1 MQDGDTSTMNSPSE
15 INEAVRLTELYQ
27 LGILDTQKEEYFEAL
42 VDLGIS
48 AFNCA
53 FCFIAFVDSERLWF
67 KAKRGF
73 EVREMPRDISICAH
87 TIQQNA
93 AHVIDDCLEHPTF
106 KSNPLVLNSPW
117 IRAYLGIPIQSV
129 SGNNMGTFCLLDNT
143 PRKWQKTEIT
153 IAQAMAKLIEHSLIA
168 RATPSSTATEPNGVA
183 NEIPHTQAGL
193 GSWKSSDKP
202 GLVDLSPSM
211 EKWLGLHQCRVVRAD
226 WFNELPIAED
236 RERVIK
242 ARVERNGAAFAYR
255 VRLPS
260 GDVVHFEEQV
270 YDNGHESDVR
280 LLGLVKKIDAP
291 DQGSVA
297 TDKPVAGAE
306 EPRME
311 PHEDL
316 KRFPKSFIRETVK
329 GRLVLDQNGLITS
342 LASVS
347 DVELTK
353 IKNKES
359 FVELL
364 DAEDQDTFQK
374 ILVQCLKNNTPSE
387 AWVRLAVPDENNTWL
402 RLELCPKKGFTAF
415 KKSTVNVTF
424 TAMIHKSSSV
434 QKSIFDESL
443 LNLTGTLGK
452 VGGWYYQLE
461 NGALKTT
468 DMLREVLGASRESL
482 HSIFHLSSI
491 LSKLSGRNIAVLFI
505 ECINNRKPASL
516 EFETQQDD
524 KKKWFR
530 MMIRPSI
537 GEEGVPLGLYGSIA
551 DISEAKRIEHSL
563 EKNLLTYNLI
573 VDNLTDGLVEI
584 DSKLNVCFVNR
595 NAKTLL
601 QKDRELFVHA
611 TPLEELIPDLDIAQF
626 TSLLDSVNQRGFSSS
641 VEQYVGFIKRWI
653 SLRIFK
659 SGSGYTILIKD
670 ITKRKNQ
677 SSDLYMLNSA
687 IEQIREIIIVTN
699 DIRKTKEPFGL
710 LYVNSAFEAFVGQ
723 SRDKWLGR
731 NPYHLIQGRIPTR
744 HYRQLLVGF
753 LSRQKVLV
761 KTEYEINPE
770 TKVPC
775 DILISPFLDTARNA
789 PCFLIVFRVYE
800 S

>member
-1 MQDGDTSTMNSPSE
+1 MNSPNE
-15 INEAVRLTELYQ
+15 INEVVRLTELYQ
-27 LGILDTQKEEYFEAL
+27 LDILDTHKEEYFEAL
-42 VDLGIS
+42 VDMGIS

-53 FCFIAFVDSERLWF
+53 FCFIAFVDSDRLWF

-73 EVREMPRDISICAH
+73 ELREVPRDLSICGH
-87 TIQQNA
+87 TIQQNF
-93 AHVIDDCLEHPTF
+93 AHVIDDCTEHPVF
-106 KSNPLVLNSPW
+106 KTNPLVLGSPW
-117 IRAYLGIPIQSV
+117 IRAYLGIPIRSV
-129 SGNNMGTFCLLDNT
+129 SGNNMGTFCLLDNS
-143 PRKWQKTEIT
+143 PRKWQKSEIT
-153 IAQAMAKLIEHSLIA
+153 IAQAMAKLIEHSLLTRMTTASDAIKSDA
-168 RATPSSTATEPNGVA
+168 ATRENTQ
-183 NEIPHTQAGL
+183 TQAGL
-193 GSWKSSDKP
+193 GSWKSSDKA
-202 GLVDLSPSM
+202 GLIDLSPSM
-211 EKWLGLHQCRVVRAD
+211 EKWLGLRQCRVVRAD
-226 WFNELPIAED
+226 WFNELPVAED
-236 RERVIK
+236 RDKVTK
-242 ARVERNGAAFAYR
+242 ARLERDGAAFVYR

-260 GDVVHFEEQV
+260 GDVIHFEEQV
-270 YDNGHESDVR
+270 YDNGHENDVR
-280 LLGLVKKIDAP
+280 LLGLVKKVDSTGQDTGVKDDPNAR
-291 DQGSVA
+291 V
-297 TDKPVAGAE
+297 E

-311 PHEDL
+311 PHQDL
-316 KRFPKSFIRETVK
+316 KKFPKSFLRETVK
-329 GRLVLDQNGLITS
+329 GRLVLDQHGLITG

-347 DVELTK
+347 DAELTK
-353 IKNKES
+353 IKHKES
-359 FVELL
+359 FVDLL
-364 DAEDQDTFQK
+364 DPEDQDTFQK
-374 ILVQCLKNNTPSE
+374 ILGQCLKNNTPSE
-387 AWVRLAVPDENNTWL
+387 AWVRLAVQEDNNTWL

-415 KKSTVNVTF
+415 KKSSVNVTF

-461 NGALKTT
+461 SGALKTT
-468 DMLREVLGASRESL
+468 DMLREVLGASRDNL

-516 EFETQQDD
+516 EFETLQDD
-524 KKKWFR
+524 KRKWFR

-537 GEEGVPLGLYGSIA
+537 GDEGVPMGLYGSIA

-584 DSKLNVCFVNR
+584 DSRLNVSFVNR

-601 QKDRELFVHA
+601 QKERELFIHA
-611 TPLEELIPDLDIAQF
+611 TPLDELIPDLDKAQF
-626 TSLLDSVNQRGFSSS
+626 AALLESVNQQGFSTS

-653 SLRIFK
+653 SLRVFK

-710 LYVNSAFEAFVGQ
+710 LYVNSAFESFVGQ

-731 NPYHLIQGRIPTR
+731 NPYHLIQGRVPTR

-770 TKVPC
+770 HKVPC

>member
-1 MQDGDTSTMNSPSE
+1 MNSPSE

-27 LGILDTQKEEYFEAL
+27 LDILDTHKEEYFEAL

-53 FCFIAFVDSERLWF
+53 FCFIAFVDSDRLWF

-73 EVREMPRDISICAH
+73 EVREVPRDMSICAR
-87 TIQQNA
+87 TIQQNL
-93 AHVIDDCLEHPTF
+93 AHVIEDCTEHPVF
-106 KSNPLVLNSPW
+106 KTNPLVLGSPW

-129 SGNNMGTFCLLDNT
+129 NGNNMGTFCLLDNS
-143 PRKWQKTEIT
+143 PRKWQKSEIT
-153 IAQAMAKLIEHSLIA
+153 IAQAMAKLIEHSLQA
-168 RATPSSTATEPNGVA
+168 RISPARDPIKSNSLEQEN
-183 NEIPHTQAGL
+183 TQTQVGL
-193 GSWKSSDKP
+193 GSWKSSDKA
-202 GLVDLSPSM
+202 GLIDLSPSM

-226 WFNELPIAED
+226 WFNELPVAED
-236 RERVIK
+236 RDRVTK
-242 ARVERNGAAFAYR
+242 ARLERNGTAFVYR
-255 VRLPS
+255 VMLPN
-260 GDVVHFEEQV
+260 GDLIHFEEQV

-280 LLGLVKKIDAP
+280 LLGLVKKIDSTTQ
-291 DQGSVA
+291 DSVVKDD
-297 TDKPVAGAE
+297 TGARVE

-311 PHEDL
+311 PHQDL
-316 KRFPKSFIRETVK
+316 KRFPKSFLRETVK
-329 GRLVLDQNGLITS
+329 GRLVLDQHGLITG
-342 LASVS
+342 LASVT
-347 DVELTK
+347 DIELTK
-353 IKNKES
+353 IKHKER
-359 FVELL
+359 FTELL
-364 DAEDQDTFQK
+364 DPEDQDTFQK
-374 ILVQCLKNNTPSE
+374 ILVQCLKNNSPCE
-387 AWVRLAVPDENNTWL
+387 AWVRLAAQEDNNTWL

-415 KKSTVNVTF
+415 KKSSVTVTF

-461 NGALKTT
+461 SGALKTT
-468 DMLREVLGASRESL
+468 DMLREVLGTSRDNL

-516 EFETQQDD
+516 EFETLQDD

-537 GEEGVPLGLYGSIA
+537 GDEGVPMGLYGSIA
-551 DISEAKRIEHSL
+551 DISEAKRIEQSL

-584 DSKLNVCFVNR
+584 DSKLNVTFVNR

-611 TPLEELIPDLDIAQF
+611 TPLDELIPDLDKAQF
-626 TSLLDSVNQRGFSSS
+626 AALLESVNQQGFSTS

-653 SLRIFK
+653 SLRVFK

-710 LYVNSAFEAFVGQ
+710 LYVNSAFETFLGQ

-744 HYRQLLVGF
+744 QYRQLLVGF

-770 TKVPC
+770 HKVPC

-800 S
+800 N

>member
-1 MQDGDTSTMNSPSE
+1 MNSPSE

-73 EVREMPRDISICAH
+73 EVREVPRDLSICAH
-87 TIQQNA
+87 TIQHNF
-93 AHVIDDCLEHPTF
+93 AHVIDDCTEHPVF
-106 KSNPLVLNSPW
+106 KSNPLVTGSPW

-129 SGNNMGTFCLLDNT
+129 SGNNMGTFCLLDNS
-143 PRKWQKTEIT
+143 PRKWQKSEIT
-153 IAQAMAKLIEHSLIA
+153 IAQAMAKLIEHSLQT
-168 RATPSSTATEPNGVA
+168 RATPTTAVVEQTATAPEDLT
-183 NEIPHTQAGL
+183 TQTGL

-202 GLVDLSPSM
+202 GLIDLSPSM
-211 EKWLGLHQCRVVRAD
+211 EKWLGLQQCRVVRAD
-226 WFNELPIAED
+226 WFNELPVVED
-236 RERVIK
+236 REKVTK
-242 ARVERNGAAFAYR
+242 ARLERNGAAFVYR

-260 GDVVHFEEQV
+260 GDTIHFEEQV
-270 YDNGHESDVR
+270 YDNGHDSDVR
-280 LLGLVKKIDAP
+280 LLGLVKKVDT
-291 DQGSVA
+291 VA
-297 TDKPVAGAE
+297 QEAGLKEDLRKREE

-311 PHEDL
+311 PHQDL
-316 KRFPKSFIRETVK
+316 KRFPKSFLRETVK
-329 GRLVLDQNGLITS
+329 GRLVLDQHGLITG
-342 LASVS
+342 LASIS

-353 IKNKES
+353 IKHKES
-359 FVELL
+359 FVDLL
-364 DAEDQDTFQK
+364 DPEDQDTFQK
-374 ILVQCLKNNTPSE
+374 ILGQCLKNNTPSE
-387 AWVRLAVPDENNTWL
+387 AWVRLAVQEDNNTWL

-415 KKSTVNVTF
+415 KKSSVNITF

-461 NGALKTT
+461 SGALKTT
-468 DMLREVLGASRESL
+468 EMLREVLGANRENL

-516 EFETQQDD
+516 EFETLQDD
-524 KKKWFR
+524 KRKWFR

-537 GEEGVPLGLYGSIA
+537 GDEGVPMGLYGSIA

-584 DSKLNVCFVNR
+584 DSRLNVSFVNR

-601 QKDRELFVHA
+601 QKERELFIHA
-611 TPLEELIPDLDIAQF
+611 TPLDELIPDLDKAQF
-626 TSLLDSVNQRGFSSS
+626 AALLESVNQQGFSTS

-653 SLRIFK
+653 SLRVFK

-710 LYVNSAFEAFVGQ
+710 LYVNSAFETFVGQ

-761 KTEYEINPE
+761 KTEYEINPKH
-770 TKVPC
+770 KVPC

-800 S
+800 N

>member
-1 MQDGDTSTMNSPSE
+1 MNSPSE

-27 LGILDTQKEEYFEAL
+27 LDILDTHKEEYFEAL

-53 FCFIAFVDSERLWF
+53 FCFIAFVDSDRLWF

-73 EVREMPRDISICAH
+73 EVREVPRDLSICAH
-87 TIQQNA
+87 TIQQNF
-93 AHVIDDCLEHPTF
+93 AHVIDDCTEHPVF
-106 KSNPLVLNSPW
+106 KNNPLVLGSPW

-143 PRKWQKTEIT
+143 PRKWQKSEIT
-153 IAQAMAKLIEHSLIA
+153 IAQAMAKLVEHSLFTRAKPAHSVIA
-168 RATPSSTATEPNGVA
+168 HDTATHLAPQ
-183 NEIPHTQAGL
+183 TQSSL
-193 GSWKSSDKP
+193 GSWKSSDKA
-202 GLVDLSPSM
+202 GLIDLSPSM
-211 EKWLGLHQCRVVRAD
+211 EKWLGLHQCRVVRSD

-236 RERVIK
+236 RDRVTK
-242 ARVERNGAAFAYR
+242 ARLERNGVAFVYR

-260 GDVVHFEEQV
+260 GDVIQFEEQV

-280 LLGLVKKIDAP
+280 LLGLVKKINTA
-291 DQGSVA
+291 DQEASIKDGPE
-297 TDKPVAGAE
+297 TCAE
-306 EPRME
+306 TPRME
-311 PHEDL
+311 PHQDL
-316 KRFPKSFIRETVK
+316 KRFPKSFLRETVK
-329 GRLVLDQNGLITS
+329 GRLALDQNGLITG
-342 LASVS
+342 LASAN
-347 DVELTK
+347 DAELTR
-353 IKNKES
+353 IKYKES
-359 FVELL
+359 FIELL
-364 DAEDQDTFQK
+364 DPEDQDTFQK
-374 ILVQCLKNNTPSE
+374 ILGQCLKNNTQSV
-387 AWVRLAVPDENNTWL
+387 AWVRLAVPEDNKTWL
-402 RLELCPKKGFTAF
+402 RLELCPKKRFAAF
-415 KKSTVNVTF
+415 NKLSVNVSF

-461 NGALKTT
+461 SGALKTT
-468 DMLREVLGASRESL
+468 DMLREVLGANQENL

-516 EFETQQDD
+516 EFETLQGD
-524 KKKWFR
+524 KKKWLR

-537 GEEGVPLGLYGSIA
+537 GDEGVPMGLYGSIA
-551 DISEAKRIEHSL
+551 DISEAKRIEYTL

-611 TPLEELIPDLDIAQF
+611 TPLKELIPDLDEAQF
-626 TSLLDSVNQRGFSSS
+626 TALLESVNQQGFSTS
-641 VEQYVGFIKRWI
+641 VEQYIGFIKRWI
-653 SLRIFK
+653 SLRVFK

-731 NPYHLIQGRIPTR
+731 NPYHLIQGRVPTR
-744 HYRQLLVGF
+744 DYRQLLVGF
-753 LSRQKVLV
+753 LGRQKVLV
-761 KTEYEINPE
+761 KTEYEINADQ
-770 TKVPC
+770 KLPC

-800 S
+800 N

>member
-1 MQDGDTSTMNSPSE
+1 MNSPSE

-27 LGILDTQKEEYFEAL
+27 LDILDTHKEEYFDAL

-53 FCFIAFVDSERLWF
+53 FCFIAFVDSDRLWF

-73 EVREMPRDISICAH
+73 EVREIPRDMSICAH
-87 TIQQNA
+87 TIQQNS
-93 AHVIDDCLEHPTF
+93 AHVIDDCLEHPVF
-106 KSNPLVLNSPW
+106 KNNPLVLGGPW

-143 PRKWQKTEIT
+143 PRQWQKSEIT
-153 IAQAMAKLIEHSLIA
+153 VAQAMAKLIEHSLLS
-168 RATPSSTATEPNGVA
+168 RAAPASSVDESHAPTHDGPQ
-183 NEIPHTQAGL
+183 TQTGL

-202 GLVDLSPSM
+202 GLIDLSPSL
-211 EKWLGLHQCRVVRAD
+211 EKWLGLHQCREVRAD
-226 WFNELPIAED
+226 WFNALPVAED
-236 RERVIK
+236 RDSVTK
-242 ARVERNGAAFAYR
+242 ARLERNGAAFVYK
-255 VRLPS
+255 VQLPS
-260 GDVVHFEEQV
+260 GDMVHFEEQV
-270 YDNGHESDVR
+270 YDNGHEGDIR
-280 LLGLVKKIDAP
+280 LLGLVKKIDIV
-291 DQGSVA
+291 DHETGIE
-297 TDKPVAGAE
+297 DDLGKREE

-311 PHEDL
+311 PHQDL
-316 KRFPKSFIRETVK
+316 KQFPKSFLRETVK
-329 GRLVLDQNGLITS
+329 GRLALDQNGLITG
-342 LASVS
+342 LASAS
-347 DVELTK
+347 DDELTR
-353 IKNKES
+353 IKHKES

-364 DAEDQDTFQK
+364 DTEDQDTFQK
-374 ILVQCLKNNTPSE
+374 ILAQCLKNNTPSE
-387 AWVRLAVPDENNTWL
+387 AWVRLAVPDDNNTWL
-402 RLELCPKKGFTAF
+402 RLELSPKKGFTAF
-415 KKSTVNVTF
+415 KKSSVNVTF
-424 TAMIHKSSSV
+424 TAMIHKSSSM

-461 NGALKTT
+461 SGALKTT
-468 DMLREVLGASRESL
+468 DMLREVLGASRENL

-491 LSKLSGRNIAVLFI
+491 LSRLSGRNIAVLFI

-516 EFETQQDD
+516 EFETLQED

-530 MMIRPSI
+530 MMIRPCISD
-537 GEEGVPLGLYGSIA
+537 EGVPMGLYGSIA

-584 DSKLNVCFVNR
+584 DSRLNVCFVNR

-611 TPLEELIPDLDIAQF
+611 TPLDELIPDLDKAQF
-626 TSLLDSVNQRGFSSS
+626 AALLESVNQQGFSTS
-641 VEQYVGFIKRWI
+641 VEQYAGFIKRWI

-723 SRDKWLGR
+723 ARDKWLGR
-731 NPYHLIQGRIPTR
+731 NPYHLIQGRVPTR

-761 KTEYEINPE
+761 KTEYEVNPE
-770 TKVPC
+770 QKVPC